1 MKLPWR
7 TARNLN
13 RIGGSMK
20 RAQEICRGRERV
32 NESRFSNIGTIMEL
46 KELN

>member
-7 TARNLN
+7 MARNLN

-20 RAQEICRGRERV
+20 HVQEICRGRERV
-32 NESRFSNIGTIMEL
+32 KFRMVNLCNGM
-46 KELN
+46 